1 MVGGSRLK
9 SNKDVVREK
18 GWRAGRNSSQ
28 CKLDYKELGKGREAA
43 FQPAFESSANLAMAE
58 GRVKS
63 LHYSIGLLGISSGSL
78 LLAVHSYSFTRPAPL
93 IPSTALGVLLLIISA
108 LLAYAGVQKTLRNA
122 SLFVSLCLTIS
133 VLWCSYGV
141 IHILAGQGVLNG
153 IVDFRNAMVPGLA
166 TFTLGLLIVGVVGF
180 LQREIILAMVASC
193 VSLACAHEI
202 AMLYNMAFGSSAVA
216 CNYMIVCFTGGYF
229 VVGRSLYFLSKDKI
243 TLPGTDLAKS
253 RTSDQL
259 QANGANMNDL
269 VVIGL
274 ILNMLS
280 ASVFGC
286 RLLGV
291 TSNLFLG
298 QVSWLWAA
306 GIYQIGVCI
315 FSYRA
320 LDKLAATFFGFTSVL
335 KFAEGYSLLYRLWQQ
350 DEPIFPVPFLV
361 VFAILFAVLAL
372 FITVKSLVDGLYLL
386 FYVSYCI
393 ALACSPNGF
402 FEGGPQGMAVAIFLA
417 STLMALIY
425 LYNMKASAKIPTGE
439 GTVKALLSH
448 CSLLKLR
455 EGKDLHAP
463 YLGYSKY
470 ADAEVL
476 GYACSVLASFAITM
490 TVDPKAPLATVVI
503 PWVVVAGGI
512 LKLLC
517 GSVAF
522 ARGKTLESSA
532 FILYGVMWIIWGLT
546 RYGNLY
552 GTSRGFQIAVGII
565 ALMLVNCFIVFCTLF
580 LSIAWFIYSLTFLL
594 ILISF
599 LLDAVN
605 AIPAG
610 YDIAVTIIF
619 GLVSFYCFL
628 SALFNSTF
636 EGSLFPVGKPIVKL
650 SGVVEGST
658 KCLHLPARKASSV
671 KQIAEILKNG
681 GACGIPTDTVYV
693 LVAACNR
700 PDAVEKAYK
709 TKRQAQDRPMSLWI
723 SSLKQLEPTKHLL
736 NPVLWDFMAAA
747 WPSPISLVVPRGE
760 WVDFLGMKDSAKYVG
775 TSQSIAV
782 RIPDC
787 SVTTHLI
794 DLVGPIAVT
803 SANPTGEADTTHHNQ
818 VYAKLGD
825 KVDAVLCDG
834 PSPENIASTVV
845 DCTKIESGN
854 IGFFRVGIVP
864 KSQVLQIL
872 EQVQRKHMQ
881 GHASD
886 SAPMAGQEKQQN
898 LSHAIPN
905 GTHAADPEERTLA
918 SFTNNAFSTDEE
930 GAKL

>member
-1 MVGGSRLK
+1 MVKFHFVIFPTG
-9 SNKDVVREK
+9 VR
-18 GWRAGRNSSQ
+18 
-28 CKLDYKELGKGREAA
+28 
-43 FQPAFESSANLAMAE
+43 
-58 GRVKS
+58 KS
-63 LHYSIGLLGISSGSL
+63 L
-78 LLAVHSYSFTRPAPL
+78 
-93 IPSTALGVLLLIISA
+93 
-108 LLAYAGVQKTLRNA
+108 RNVY
-122 SLFVSLCLTIS
+122 LFVTLCLTLS

-153 IVDFRNAMVPGLA
+153 LGDYRNAVVPGLV
-166 TFTLGLLIVGVVGF
+166 TFTLGLLIIAAVGF
-180 LQREIILAMVASC
+180 LYQEVIPAIIASV

-202 AMLYNMAFGSSAVA
+202 AALYNMAFGSSAVA
-216 CNYMIVCFTGGYF
+216 CNYLIVCFTATYF
-229 VVGRSLYFLSKDKI
+229 AVGRFLYFLSKEKI

-253 RTSDQL
+253 K
-259 QANGANMNDL
+259 ANELVQVNNASTNDL
-269 VVIGL
+269 AITGL

-286 RLLGV
+286 KLLGV
-291 TSNLFLG
+291 TNNLFVG
-298 QVSWLWAA
+298 QVPWLWAA
-306 GIYQIGVCI
+306 AIYQTGVCI
-315 FSYRA
+315 LSYRA
-320 LDKLAATFFGFTSVL
+320 LDTLAATFFGFTSIL
-335 KFAEGYSLLYRLWQQ
+335 KFAGGYCLLYRIWQA

-361 VFAILFAVLAL
+361 VFAVLFATLAIFRAL
-372 FITVKSLVDGLYLL
+372 KSPLEGLYLL
-386 FYVSYCI
+386 FYVAYCI
-393 ALACSPNGF
+393 ALACCPKGF
-402 FEGGPQGMAVAIFLA
+402 FEGGPQGVDVAIFVA
-417 STLMALIY
+417 SALMTLIY
-425 LYNMKASAKIPTGE
+425 LYNMKASTKFPTGE
-439 GTVKALLSH
+439 GTMKAMLARNSI
-448 CSLLKLR
+448 LKLR

-476 GYACSVLASFAITM
+476 GYACSVLASFSITM
-490 TVDPKAPLATVVI
+490 TVDPKAPLTTVVI
-503 PWVVVAGGI
+503 PWVVAAGGI
-512 LKLLC
+512 FKLLC
-517 GSVAF
+517 GSLAF

-532 FILYGVMWIIWGLT
+532 FILYGAMWIIWGLT
-546 RYGNLY
+546 RYSGLY
-552 GTSRGFQIAVGII
+552 GTSRGFQVAVGII
-565 ALMLVNCFIVFCTLF
+565 AFMLFNGFIVFGTLF
-580 LSIAWFIYSLTFLL
+580 LSISWFFYSLTFWL

-619 GLVSFYCFL
+619 GLVSFFCFL

-636 EGSLFPVGKPIVKL
+636 EGSLFPMGRPIVKL
-650 SGVVEGST
+650 SGMGGGST
-658 KCLHLPARKASSV
+658 RCLHLPARKASSV
-671 KQIAEILKNG
+671 KKIAEILKNG

-700 PDAVEKAYK
+700 PDGVEKAYN

-723 SSLKQLEPTKHLL
+723 SNLKQLEPAKHLFS
-736 NPVLWDFMAAA
+736 PILWDFMKAA
-747 WPSPISLVVPRGE
+747 WPSPISLVVSRGK
-760 WVDFLGMKDSAKYVG
+760 WVDFLGMKDSSKYVG
-775 TSQSIAV
+775 TPQSIAI

-872 EQVQRKHMQ
+872 EEVQKKHMV
-881 GHASD
+881 GYNNSTFTLEE
-886 SAPMAGQEKQQN
+886 QEEQQN
-898 LSHAIPN
+898 HSHTVPSGRYVANPK
-905 GTHAADPEERTLA
+905 ERISALH
-918 SFTNNAFSTDEE
+918 TNNVFSTNEQDV
-930 GAKL
+930 KL

>member
-1 MVGGSRLK
+1 
-9 SNKDVVREK
+9 
-18 GWRAGRNSSQ
+18 
-28 CKLDYKELGKGREAA
+28 
-43 FQPAFESSANLAMAE
+43 MAE
-58 GRVKS
+58 VQVES
-63 LHYSIGLLGISSGSL
+63 LHHSIGLLGISAGSL

-93 IPSTALGVLLLIISA
+93 IPSTALGVLLFVLSA
-108 LLAYAGVQKTLRNA
+108 ILAYAGVRKSLRNVY
-122 SLFVSLCLTIS
+122 LFVTLCLTLS

-153 IVDFRNAMVPGLA
+153 LGDYRNAVVPGLV
-166 TFTLGLLIVGVVGF
+166 TFTLGLLIIAGVGF
-180 LQREIILAMVASC
+180 LHQEVIPAIIASA

-202 AMLYNMAFGSSAVA
+202 AALYNMAFGSSAVA
-216 CNYMIVCFTGGYF
+216 CNYLIVCFTATYF
-229 VVGRSLYFLSKDKI
+229 AVGRFLYFLSKEKI
-243 TLPGTDLAKS
+243 ILPGTDLANSK
-253 RTSDQL
+253 
-259 QANGANMNDL
+259 ANELVQDNNAGTNDL
-269 VVIGL
+269 AITGL

-286 RLLGV
+286 KLLGV
-291 TSNLFLG
+291 TNNLFVG
-298 QVSWLWAA
+298 QVPWLWAA
-306 GIYQIGVCI
+306 AIYQTGVCI
-315 FSYRA
+315 LSYRA
-320 LDKLAATFFGFTSVL
+320 LDSLAATFFGFTSIL
-335 KFAEGYSLLYRLWQQ
+335 KFAGGYSLLYRIWQA
-350 DEPIFPVPFLV
+350 DEPVFPVPLLV
-361 VFAILFAVLAL
+361 VFAVLFAVLAIFRAL
-372 FITVKSLVDGLYLL
+372 KSPLEGLYLL
-386 FYVSYCI
+386 FYVAYCI
-393 ALACSPNGF
+393 SLACCPKGF
-402 FEGGPQGMAVAIFLA
+402 FEGGPQGVDVAIFVA
-417 STLMALIY
+417 SALMTLIY
-425 LYNMKASAKIPTGE
+425 LYNMKASTKFPTGE
-439 GTVKALLSH
+439 GTMKALLARNSI
-448 CSLLKLR
+448 LKLR

-476 GYACSVLASFAITM
+476 GYACSVLASFSITM

-503 PWVVVAGGI
+503 PWVVAAGGI
-512 LKLLC
+512 FKLLC
-517 GSVAF
+517 GSLAF

-532 FILYGVMWIIWGLT
+532 FILYGAMWIIWGLT
-546 RYGNLY
+546 RYSGLY
-552 GTSRGFQIAVGII
+552 GTSRGFQVAVGII
-565 ALMLVNCFIVFCTLF
+565 AFMLFNGFIVFSTLF
-580 LSIAWFIYSLTFLL
+580 LSISWFIYSLTFWL

-619 GLVSFYCFL
+619 GLVSFFCFL

-636 EGSLFPVGKPIVKL
+636 EGSLFPVGRPIVKL
-650 SGVVEGST
+650 SGVGGGST
-658 KCLHLPARKASSV
+658 RCLHLSARKASSV
-671 KQIAEILKNG
+671 KKIAEILKNG

-700 PDAVEKAYK
+700 PDGVEKAYN

-723 SSLKQLEPTKHLL
+723 SNLKQLEPAKHLF
-736 NPVLWDFMAAA
+736 NPILWDFMKAA
-747 WPSPISLVVPRGE
+747 WPSPISLVVSRGK
-760 WVDFLGMKDSAKYVG
+760 WVDFLGMKDSSKYVG
-775 TSQSIAV
+775 TPQSIAI

-854 IGFFRVGIVP
+854 IGFFRVGVVP

-872 EQVQRKHMQ
+872 EEVQKKHMV
-881 GHASD
+881 GYTN
-886 SAPMAGQEKQQN
+886 SAFTLEDQEEQQN
-898 LSHAIPN
+898 HSHTVQSGRN
-905 GTHAADPEERTLA
+905 AASPKERISALH
-918 SFTNNAFSTDEE
+918 TNNVFST
-930 GAKL
+930 KK